1 MKQQMNLPYM
11 QNYVEMS
18 QYFTDKSRRVG
29 IQNSFSGSCFIAGDS
44 HEKNYTLTLV
54 FNECAIFYFWDN
66 VHLLKKKTIL

>member
-44 HEKNYTLTLV
+44 H
-54 FNECAIFYFWDN
+54 
-66 VHLLKKKTIL
+66 